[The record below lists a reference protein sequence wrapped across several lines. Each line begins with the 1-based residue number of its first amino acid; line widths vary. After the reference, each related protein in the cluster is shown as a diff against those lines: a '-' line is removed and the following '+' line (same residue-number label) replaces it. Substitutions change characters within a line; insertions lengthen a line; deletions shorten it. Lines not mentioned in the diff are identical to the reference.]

1 MTEPTV
7 QDLQAIRARVEQVGR
22 LSDGLVRFGV
32 FRLGIDGMLAW
43 IPGVGELYSA
53 AAGGFIVYQGY
64 KAGVPMKTLV
74 TCAGLLLGRTTIGA
88 VPLAGAVAAD
98 LFTAHR
104 WSARLVLREID
115 RKLADLGQPA
125 RREGMFR
132 RLWSGRRPSTAAAA

>member
-1 MTEPTV
+1 MIEPTV

-32 FRLGIDGMLAW
+32 FRLGIDGVLAW

-53 AAGGFIVYQGY
+53 AAGGFIIYQGY
-64 KAGVPMKTLV
+64 RAGVSMKTLV
-74 TCAGLLLGRTTIGA
+74 TCAGLMLGRTTIGA

-104 WSARLVLREID
+104 WSARLVLKEID
-115 RKLADLGQPA
+115 RKLADLGQPV

-132 RLWSGRRPSTAAAA
+132 RLWSGRRTAAGVA